1 MDSGAESCT
10 EDKLR
15 TAQVFMTGIQ
25 SAILSSTS
33 PDTGGGQADTGED
46 IVSEVNNIIIFPY
59 NIIIFP
65 INNISCFPPGGERP
79 VQADGLT
86 AERFVAA
93 EKMIF

>member
-1 MDSGAESCT
+1 M
-10 EDKLR
+10 
-15 TAQVFMTGIQ
+15 
-25 SAILSSTS
+25 
-33 PDTGGGQADTGED
+33 
-46 IVSEVNNIIIFPY
+46 SEVSNIIIFPY

>member
-1 MDSGAESCT
+1 M
-10 EDKLR
+10 
-15 TAQVFMTGIQ
+15 
-25 SAILSSTS
+25 
-33 PDTGGGQADTGED
+33 
-46 IVSEVNNIIIFPY
+46 SEVSNIIIFPYIVIIFPY